1 MIISR
6 RDIIKMGMAAGAAL
20 SFPPT
25 PRVHAASTA
34 AGTVRMAMHS
44 HLLAYDPYYSYSTI
58 TWDHALAIYD
68 TLFGLDSQMK
78 PQPQMV
84 GEWRVSGDKRSYT
97 FELRDGLA
105 WHDGTPVTAADCV
118 ATLRRWGQMKAGVGP
133 LVTERVKDIS
143 SKGAKT
149 FIIELK
155 EPLSLLIDILA
166 AERIFVMRE
175 KDAIRSPTE
184 QVTAN
189 IGSGPFKFNHD
200 LAKPGA
206 SVTYDRNENYVPRA
220 EAPDM
225 YAGGK
230 VVNVERVIW
239 DNISDQQTAFAALQA
254 GEIDFMEHAP
264 PDFFSMIDSD
274 PNLALQPMDNGDD
287 FLLRL
292 NCLQKPFDNVKARQA
307 ILHLVDQEAFAYVA
321 MPNSNYTKTVTS
333 LFGNSSTYSNDENTG
348 WYKKGGDPEAAKRL
362 LQEAGYSGEKVV
374 ILQATSIRAFSDVA
388 QLLATVL
395 RKIGVNAELAPSDWS
410 GVVARTENKGSV
422 DSGGWSITIT
432 SSSDFSFRDP
442 MAMSWL
448 APIGEAGFS
457 GWVKSDEFEAVRAR
471 WMDVGSLVERKAL
484 ARQMQKIWWDIA
496 GTIFLC
502 GVVSP
507 IVRRKT
513 LTDLVSTPGLRAL
526 WSMKKA

>member
-20 SFPPT
+20 SFPPI

-84 GEWRVSGDKRSYT
+84 GEWKVSGDKRSYT

-118 ATLRRWGQMKAGVGP
+118 ASLRRWGQMKAGVGP

-143 SKGAKT
+143 TKGAKT

-175 KDAIRSPTE
+175 KDAIRPPTQ

-189 IGSGPFKFNHD
+189 IGSGPFKFNLD

-206 SVTYDRNENYVPRA
+206 SVTYDRNLNYVPRA
-220 EAPDM
+220 EPPDM
-225 YAGGK
+225 YAGG
-230 VVNVERVIW
+230 NV
-239 DNISDQQTAFAALQA
+239 
-254 GEIDFMEHAP
+254 
-264 PDFFSMIDSD
+264 
-274 PNLALQPMDNGDD
+274 
-287 FLLRL
+287 
-292 NCLQKPFDNVKARQA
+292 
-307 ILHLVDQEAFAYVA
+307 
-321 MPNSNYTKTVTS
+321 
-333 LFGNSSTYSNDENTG
+333 
-348 WYKKGGDPEAAKRL
+348 
-362 LQEAGYSGEKVV
+362 
-374 ILQATSIRAFSDVA
+374 
-388 QLLATVL
+388 
-395 RKIGVNAELAPSDWS
+395 
-410 GVVARTENKGSV
+410 
-422 DSGGWSITIT
+422 
-432 SSSDFSFRDP
+432 
-442 MAMSWL
+442 
-448 APIGEAGFS
+448 
-457 GWVKSDEFEAVRAR
+457 
-471 WMDVGSLVERKAL
+471 VGSL
-484 ARQMQKIWWDIA
+484 A
-496 GTIFLC
+496 G
-502 GVVSP
+502 
-507 IVRRKT
+507 
-513 LTDLVSTPGLRAL
+513 
-526 WSMKKA
+526 